1 MRGFLAMQV
10 CPRFVISLSQILSG
24 YCINVKKYT
33 KYKFPLLIS
42 ILICWGQLLFAQ
54 QAKSQDNVDSLQL
67 VLTKVLANK
76 AHYDQNKDVYIK
88 TIKKDLHSDYSSL
101 SKRYTNYYK
110 LFSAY
115 KSYVHDSAY
124 VYCKKLN
131 DCAHLL
137 KDKNKIS
144 YSEVNMAFVLVS
156 AGMFKEGL
164 DTLKKVNV
172 SSLDENQR
180 YEYLFL
186 QARSHFDFAD
196 YDKLADYYAKYS
208 RIGLNYCDSIINST
222 PANSYANLSALGLRA
237 IRTGDYQNSLK
248 AYDRILQFRQ
258 SYQDSAINLSCL
270 SYIFFEL
277 KQNQKGLS
285 NLIRAAIIDSKHS
298 TKEGVA
304 LTNLASYL
312 FKQGDVKM
320 AYDLITHAIN
330 DANFYGAK
338 HREATISNIMP
349 IIQTEQVNRIEKQ
362 KRLLTMYAYTITSL
376 IVMVFVFTYITVRQ
390 LKKLRIADQVILGK
404 NADLNTVN
412 NSLLAVN
419 KELDKSNRS
428 LSHINAKLDEANMI
442 KDEYIGNFFN
452 IHSDYIEKID
462 RLKRD
467 IEKRV
472 KEKRFEEITL
482 VLNRLNT
489 GFEREN
495 LSHSFDKVFLS
506 LFPNFVTDFNMLFT
520 ADHQVQLREDNL
532 LNTEL
537 RIFALIRLGIDENE
551 TIAKILNY
559 SVNTIYTYKTKAK
572 NRSFIPN
579 DEFEEQIM
587 KIKAVKEMTDLS

>member
-1 MRGFLAMQV
+1 M
-10 CPRFVISLSQILSG
+10 
-24 YCINVKKYT
+24 YT

-42 ILICWGQLLFAQ
+42 VLICWCQLVLAQ
-54 QAKSQDNVDSLQL
+54 QAKSSANIDSLQL
-67 VLTKVLANK
+67 VLVKTLAYK
-76 AHYDQNKDVYIK
+76 AHYDQNKDIYIK
-88 TIKKDLHSDYSSL
+88 TLKKDLHTDYSSL
-101 SKRYTNYYK
+101 SKRYTNYHK
-110 LFSAY
+110 LFNAY
-115 KSYVHDSAY
+115 KSYIHDSAY

-137 KDKNKIS
+137 KDQNKIS
-144 YSEVNMAFVLVS
+144 YSKVNMAFVLVS

-164 DTLKKVNV
+164 DTLKKVNT
-172 SSLDENQR
+172 SHLAEHQR

-186 QARSHFDFAD
+186 QARSHFDLAD
-196 YDKLADYYAKYS
+196 YDKLDDYYAKYS
-208 RIGLNYCDSIINST
+208 QIGLNYCDSIINST
-222 PANSYANLSALGLRA
+222 PVNSYANLSAVGLRA
-237 IRTGDYQNSLK
+237 IRKGDYQTSLK
-248 AYDRILQFRQ
+248 TYDRILQFKQ
-258 SYQDSAINLSCL
+258 TYQDSAINLSCL
-270 SYIFFEL
+270 SYTFFEL
-277 KQNQKGLS
+277 KQTQKGLS
-285 NLIRAAIIDSKHS
+285 NLIKAAIIDNKHS

-320 AYDLITHAIN
+320 AYDFINQAIN

-362 KRLLTMYAYTITSL
+362 KHLLTMYAYAITTL
-376 IVMVFVFTYITVRQ
+376 IVMVFFFTYITVRQ
-390 LKKLRIADQVILGK
+390 LKKLRIADQVILSK
-404 NADLNTVN
+404 NADLNNAN
-412 NSLLAVN
+412 NSLLLVN
-419 KELDKSNRS
+419 KALDKSNRS

-462 RLKRD
+462 RLKRA
-467 IEKRV
+467 IETRV

-482 VLNRLNT
+482 VLSRLNT

-506 LFPNFVTDFNMLFT
+506 LFPNFVADFNMLFT
-520 ADHQVQLREDNL
+520 TADQIQPREENL

-579 DEFEEQIM
+579 DEFEDRIM
-587 KIKAVKEMTDLS
+587 QIKAVKEIVDLS